1 MSLNVYQFNYLF
13 ITIQQETVLFR
24 LTELCGINQSKP
36 IYLLESE
43 FQSRIFA
50 DHSQQIGR

>member
-1 MSLNVYQFNYLF
+1 MSLNVYQFKYLS
-13 ITIQQETVLFR
+13 ITLQQKTALFR

>member
-13 ITIQQETVLFR
+13 ITIQQETALFR
-24 LTELCGINQSKP
+24 LTEICGINQNKP
-36 IYLLESE
+36 IFLLESE
-43 FQSRIFA
+43 FQSHIFA